1 MIDINLIRTNP
12 EMVKENIKR
21 KFQDKKLD
29 LVDKVIT
36 LDQQNREYKNEG
48 DTLRAKRNSLSGE
61 IGKLMREKKIEEA
74 NAIKSEVSAIN
85 DRIKEVEELEAKL
98 SGEIREIMLTIPNII
113 DESVPVGKDDSENV
127 EIQK

>member
-12 EMVKENIKR
+12 ELVKENIRR
-21 KFQDKKLD
+21 KFQDHKLD
-29 LVDKVIT
+29 LVDQVIS
-36 LDQQNREYKNEG
+36 LDQKNREYKNEG

-85 DRIKEVEELEAKL
+85 DRIKEVEELETKL
-98 SGEIREIMLTIPNII
+98 SGEIR
-113 DESVPVGKDDSENV
+113 
-127 EIQK
+127 